1 MKTDITNKPSCLKFV
16 ERAELSFQVF
26 FFQKLNFVSAISYIL
41 FVLSWHVDMYFFF
54 SATSGLLVILSKQG
68 T

>member
-1 MKTDITNKPSCLKFV
+1 MKTDITDKPSCLKFV
-16 ERAELSFQVF
+16 ERGELSFQVF
-26 FFQKLNFVSAISYIL
+26 FFSETKFISAISYIL

-54 SATSGLLVILSKQG
+54 SATSGLPVILSKQG